1 MTLRLYVATPE
12 DVPAIMRLE
21 RLPEYEG
28 LVGRW
33 DHERHG
39 AEMAMPSSRYLL
51 SRAGGQEVDG
61 FVLFQGLDDQNLRVH
76 LKRAAVADA
85 GHGLGTRLLSAAIDW
100 LFTAT
105 DTNRLDLEVFVDNT
119 RARRAY
125 EKLGFLT
132 EGVLRD
138 WIRMSNGQFRTMVM
152 MSLLRREWSGRGCAF
167 PLCRAGD
174 TSIRPRRCGN
184 PRRRSAVS
192 STEHRA
198 VAGRLQFGA

>member
-1 MTLRLYVATPE
+1 MTLRLYVATAE
-12 DVPAIMRLE
+12 DVAAVMQLE
-21 RLPEYEG
+21 RRPEYEG

-33 DHERHG
+33 DRDRHL
-39 AEMAMPSSRYLL
+39 AEMALPSSRYLL
-51 SRAGGQEVDG
+51 SRAGGESVDG
-61 FVLFQGLDDQNLRVH
+61 FVLFQGLDDPNLRVH

-85 GHGLGTRLLSAAIDW
+85 GQGLGTRLMSAAIDW

-138 WIRMSNGQFRTMVM
+138 WIRMSNGQYRTMVM
-152 MSLLRREWSGRGCAF
+152 MSLLRREWADGS
-167 PLCRAGD
+167 
-174 TSIRPRRCGN
+174 
-184 PRRRSAVS
+184 RSAS
-192 STEHRA
+192 RHK
-198 VAGRLQFGA
+198 

>member
-1 MTLRLYVATPE
+1 VTLRLYVATEE
-12 DVPAIMRLE
+12 DVAAIMRLE

-33 DHERHG
+33 DRERHLD
-39 AEMAMPSSRYLL
+39 EMALPSSRYLL
-51 SRAGGQEVDG
+51 SRSNGETDG
-61 FVLFQGLDDQNLRVH
+61 FVLFQGLEDPNQRVH

-85 GHGLGTRLLSAAIDW
+85 GRGLGTRLLSAAIDW

-125 EKLGFLT
+125 EKLGFVT

-138 WIRMSNGQFRTMVM
+138 WIRMSDGKFRTMVL
-152 MSLLRREWSGRGCAF
+152 MSLLRREWSGRG
-167 PLCRAGD
+167 
-174 TSIRPRRCGN
+174 
-184 PRRRSAVS
+184 
-192 STEHRA
+192 
-198 VAGRLQFGA
+198 